1 MPRVIVFDVNETL
14 LDLKALDPHFAR
26 IFGEAAARQQ
36 WFAQFIQSALVSVVT
51 NRYAAF
57 GTIGMGALD
66 MLAARRG
73 VDLSE
78 ADRAAIRDG
87 MVHLPVHPDV
97 RESLERLRSA
107 GLRLATLTNSTA
119 QGAEAQQA
127 HAESRNLLQ
136 KAL

>member
-14 LDLKALDPHFAR
+14 LDLTALDTHFQR
-26 IFGEAAARQQ
+26 FFGDAAARQQ
-36 WFAQFIQSALVSVVT
+36 WFSQFIQSALVSIVT
-51 NRYAAF
+51 NRYTAF
-57 GTIGMGALD
+57 GAIGMGALD

-87 MVHLPVHPDV
+87 MVHLPAHPDV

-119 QGAEAQQA
+119 QVAEAQLSN
-127 HAESRNLLQ
+127 AEIPDL
-136 KAL
+136 